1 MVSTSIDRLRR
12 APITRLR
19 LVRHGQ
25 TDWNA
30 QGLIQGRQDIPL
42 NDVGREQASEAAG
55 RLVGLRY
62 SAVVSSPLSRAA
74 ETARIIAAELGLASV
89 EFEADLVEQEL
100 GAAEG
105 TPWAELEEAFPG
117 GAIPGIE
124 PHARLIERAAAAL
137 ERIGRLHGPGNVVV
151 VSHGAL
157 INAITAH
164 AARRTRDQRP
174 GPVANGSI
182 SEIEV
187 LDGRIELVP
196 ELIAG
201 SS

>member
-1 MVSTSIDRLRR
+1 M
-12 APITRLR
+12 
-19 LVRHGQ
+19 RHGQ

-42 NDVGREQASEAAG
+42 NDVGREQALAAAG
-55 RLVGLRY
+55 RLDGLRY
-62 SAVVSSPLSRAA
+62 SAVVSSPLARAA
-74 ETARIIAAELGLASV
+74 ETARIIAAELGLTSV

-117 GAIPGIE
+117 GVIPGIE
-124 PHARLIERAAAAL
+124 PHARLVERAAAAL
-137 ERIGRLHGPGNVVV
+137 ARIASIHEGGNVVV

-157 INAITAH
+157 INAITAQ
-164 AARRTRDQRP
+164 AARHRDQQP
-174 GPVANGSI
+174 GPAANGSI
-182 SEIEV
+182 SELDV
-187 LDGRIELVP
+187 LDGRLDLALA
-196 ELIAG
+196 LITE

>member
-1 MVSTSIDRLRR
+1 M
-12 APITRLR
+12 
-19 LVRHGQ
+19 RHGQ

-42 NDVGREQASEAAG
+42 NDVGREQALAAAG
-55 RLVGLRY
+55 RLDGLRY
-62 SAVVSSPLSRAA
+62 SAVVSSPLARAA

-89 EFEADLVEQEL
+89 ELEGGLVEQEL

-117 GAIPGIE
+117 GVIPGIE
-124 PHARLIERAAAAL
+124 PHARLVERAVAAL
-137 ERIGRLHGPGNVVV
+137 ARIASIHEGGNVVV

-164 AARRTRDQRP
+164 AVRHRDQRP

-182 SEIEV
+182 SELEV
-187 LDGRIELVP
+187 LDGRLELAP
-196 ELIAG
+196 ALIAE
-201 SS
+201 SN